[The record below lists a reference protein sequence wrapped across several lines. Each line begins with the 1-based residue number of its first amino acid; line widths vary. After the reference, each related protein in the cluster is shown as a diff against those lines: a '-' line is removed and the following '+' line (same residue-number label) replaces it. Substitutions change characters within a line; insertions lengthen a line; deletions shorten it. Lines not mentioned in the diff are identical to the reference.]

1 MYGSLYMFLE
11 VEFIFVNSFMIIYKS
26 ESVEV

>member
-1 MYGSLYMFLE
+1 MNGSLYMFLE
-11 VEFIFVNSFMIIYKS
+11 IEFIFVKSFMIIYKS